1 MADNNASKKPA
12 DTPFK
17 QQRLPAWQP
26 ILSPPWV
33 ICCFFVVAVVFI
45 PIGALVIVA
54 SGKVVEY
61 EIEYAAE
68 ASRTCRTM
76 IPGQKCEEWI
86 SIDIDKDMEPP
97 VYMYYKLENFY
108 QNHRRYAKSR
118 SDTQLAGSSVSYN
131 SISDC
136 KPVRYK
142 GELMDQTQFEPNSDT
157 GIRNI
162 YAPCGLIGW
171 SMFNDSFSV
180 YMPPSKSTNCG
191 QEPSPCVQQDII
203 CVGYLKPL
211 GPPASVPVDQ
221 QCTDNGIAWESDVDS
236 KFQAPYRGEGTD
248 QFIQSYNG
256 QPAFYY
262 NETPS
267 TTNLAIEGHVV
278 PIQTDPD
285 FMVWMRIASLPTFRK
300 LYRIFPTYTGFKA
313 GTKVWIKVDNR
324 FRVSDFGGR
333 KFVILSTT
341 SWIGGKNY
349 FLGIAYVVVGC
360 LCFLLGVIFAV
371 KHVLFGRSNA
381 GNDNYVGSHK
391 PN

>member
-1 MADNNASKKPA
+1 MTETSKKPA

-33 ICCFFVVAVVFI
+33 ICCSFIVAVVFI

-61 EIEYAAE
+61 EVEYAAA
-68 ASRTCRTM
+68 ASATCRTTRA
-76 IPGQKCEEWI
+76 GQRCDEWI
-86 SIDIDKDMEPP
+86 SIDVDKDMEPP

-118 SDTQLAGSSVSYN
+118 SDTQLSGDEVSYS

-136 KPVRYK
+136 QPVRYQ
-142 GELMDQTQFEPNSDT
+142 GELQESTALEPSGSDIST
-157 GIRNI
+157 I
-162 YAPCGLIGW
+162 YAPCGLIAW
-171 SMFNDSFSV
+171 SMFNDSFLV
-180 YMPPSKSTNCG
+180 YVPPAGTNCALDPTACG
-191 QEPSPCVQQDII
+191 API

-211 GPPASVPVDQ
+211 PKPPTVTASM
-221 QCTDNGIAWESDVDS
+221 QCTDNGIAWESDVDK
-236 KFQAPYRGEGTD
+236 KFQAPWSG
-248 QFIQSYNG
+248 NG
-256 QPAFYY
+256 QKYVTSSEGVPGFYY

-267 TTNLAIEGHVV
+267 ATDSKVEGHVI

-300 LYRIFPTYTGFKA
+300 LYRIFPDYTGFKA
-313 GTKVWIKVDNR
+313 GTKVWIKVENR
-324 FRVSDFGGR
+324 FRVSDFGGK
-333 KFVILSTT
+333 KFLILSTT

-360 LCFLLGVIFAV
+360 LCFLLGVVFAV
-371 KHVLFGRSNA
+371 KHVLFGRSSA
-381 GNDNYVGSHK
+381 GNDSYVGGHK